1 MHSIRLH
8 TGTDEPGL
16 RVHTRGEAIV
26 AKILRPLRK
35 LTLLDAYR
43 RIPAPT
49 SPART
54 AARAALSVRPS
65 RIPGA
70 GHGLFTTVTLPA
82 NAVVN
87 GCTYGGK
94 VMTLMEAR

>member
-26 AKILRPLRK
+26 AKSSRPLRK
-35 LTLLDAYR
+35 LTLLDVYR

-49 SPART
+49 SPA
-54 AARAALSVRPS
+54 APQLARRCP
-65 RIPGA
+65 
-70 GHGLFTTVTLPA
+70 
-82 NAVVN
+82 
-87 GCTYGGK
+87 C
-94 VMTLMEAR
+94 ARLVS